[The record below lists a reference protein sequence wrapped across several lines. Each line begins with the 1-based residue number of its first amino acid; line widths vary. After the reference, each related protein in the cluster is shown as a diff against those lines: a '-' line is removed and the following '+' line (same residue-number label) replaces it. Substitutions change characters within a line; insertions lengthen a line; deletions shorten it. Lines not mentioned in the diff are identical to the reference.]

1 MRLSFFYTSPHSL
14 RPFPLSWNNSRRG
27 GRNRGSEVRLEEWMI
42 EANGLTKRYER
53 VTAVDGLVLRI
64 GRGEILALLGPNG
77 AGKTTTTRMLA
88 GILRPDEGGARV
100 AGFDIL
106 TQTEQVRAAVGVL
119 TEQHGLYTRMRCGE
133 YLDFFGALYGLT
145 PSERKQRARHL
156 LQELHLEVDSDAWL
170 AEFSKGMRQR
180 LALVRALLH
189 SPGILLLDE
198 PTSALDPESAR
209 IVRNLLRRMR
219 GEGCTILVCTHNL
232 SEAEEL
238 ADRIAIIRRGRLIAE
253 GTAAELRMRMLGP
266 AVFELRLAE
275 ESGDL
280 RSALDG
286 LADVVVVGRTP
297 ASIRYRA
304 SDPRSANPEILRRV
318 MERGGRV
325 MELREVTP
333 SLESVYLQAVA
344 EDDGADPGKEAA

>member
-1 MRLSFFYTSPHSL
+1 
-14 RPFPLSWNNSRRG
+14 
-27 GRNRGSEVRLEEWMI
+27 MI
-42 EANGLTKRYER
+42 EANGLTKHYER
-53 VTAVDGLVLRI
+53 VTAVDGLSLRV

-88 GILRPDEGGARV
+88 GILRPNAGGARV
-100 AGFDIL
+100 AGFDVL
-106 TQTEQVRAAVGVL
+106 TETENVRAAVGVL
-119 TEQHGLYTRMRCGE
+119 TEQHGLYSRMRCGE
-133 YLDFFGALYGLT
+133 YLDFFGALYGL
-145 PSERKQRARHL
+145 PPAERRDRARNL
-156 LQELHLEVDSDAWL
+156 MRDLRLEVDSDAWL

-180 LALVRALLH
+180 LALVRALMH
-189 SPGILLLDE
+189 SPKVLLLDE

-209 IVRNLLRRMR
+209 VVRDLLRSMR
-219 GEGCTILVCTHNL
+219 AAGCTILVCTHNL

-275 ESGDL
+275 DSEALASV
-280 RSALDG
+280 LDG
-286 LADVVVVGRTP
+286 LAEGIGRTP

-304 SDPRSANPEILRRV
+304 ADPLSANPEIVRRV
-318 MERGGRV
+318 MERGGKV
-325 MELREVTP
+325 VELREVTP

-344 EDDGADPGKEAA
+344 EEGAPAPSREGI

>member
-1 MRLSFFYTSPHSL
+1 
-14 RPFPLSWNNSRRG
+14 
-27 GRNRGSEVRLEEWMI
+27 MI
-42 EANGLTKRYER
+42 EAHGLTKRYER
-53 VTAVDGLVLRI
+53 VTAVDNLSLRV

-88 GILRPDEGGARV
+88 GILRPNSGGARV

-106 TQTEQVRAAVGVL
+106 TETEQVRAAVGVL
-119 TEQHGLYTRMRCGE
+119 TEQHGLYSRMRCGE

-145 PSERKQRARHL
+145 PAERRERARNL
-156 LQELHLEVDSDAWL
+156 LHELRLEVDSDAWL

-180 LALVRALLH
+180 LALVRALMH
-189 SPGILLLDE
+189 SPKVLLLDE

-209 IVRNLLRRMR
+209 VVRDLLRSMR
-219 GEGCTILVCTHNL
+219 KDGCTIMVCTHNL

-275 ESGDL
+275 EDGDL
-280 RSALDG
+280 AATLSG
-286 LADVVVVGRTP
+286 LADVIERTP
-297 ASIRYRA
+297 MGIRYRA
-304 SDPRSANPEILRRV
+304 ADPRSANPEVLRRV
-318 MERGGRV
+318 MDRGGKV
-325 MELREVTP
+325 LELREVTP
-333 SLESVYLQAVA
+333 SLETVYLQAVA
-344 EDDGADPGKEAA
+344 EEGDSQSGEAK

>member
-1 MRLSFFYTSPHSL
+1 
-14 RPFPLSWNNSRRG
+14 
-27 GRNRGSEVRLEEWMI
+27 MI
-42 EANGLTKRYER
+42 EAHGLTKHYER
-53 VTAVDGLVLRI
+53 VTAVDNLTLRV

-88 GILRPDEGGARV
+88 GILRPNAGGARV

-106 TQTEQVRAAVGVL
+106 TQTESVRAAVGVL
-119 TEQHGLYTRMRCGE
+119 TEQHGLYSRMRCGE

-145 PSERKQRARHL
+145 PIQRRERAQYL
-156 LQELHLEVDSDAWL
+156 LNALRLEVDSDAWL

-180 LALVRALLH
+180 LALVRALMH
-189 SPGILLLDE
+189 SPSILLLDE

-209 IVRNLLRRMR
+209 VVRDLLRSMR
-219 GEGCTILVCTHNL
+219 AAGCTILVCTHNL

-266 AVFELRLAE
+266 AVFELRLAQ
-275 ESGDL
+275 ESEGL
-280 RSALDG
+280 VSALEG
-286 LADVVVVGRTP
+286 LAEVTARTP
-297 ASIRYRA
+297 AGIRYRA
-304 SDPRSANPEILRRV
+304 TDPGSANPQILRRV
-318 MERGGRV
+318 MERGGKV
-325 MELREVTP
+325 VELREVTP

-344 EDDGADPGKEAA
+344 EEGAPPPAGEAI

>member
-1 MRLSFFYTSPHSL
+1 
-14 RPFPLSWNNSRRG
+14 
-27 GRNRGSEVRLEEWMI
+27 MI
-42 EANGLTKRYER
+42 EAHGLTKRYER
-53 VTAVDGLVLRI
+53 VTAVDRLSLRV
-64 GRGEILALLGPNG
+64 GEGEILALLGPNG

-100 AGFDIL
+100 GGFDVL
-106 TQTEQVRAAVGVL
+106 TQTEYVRAAVGVL
-119 TEQHGLYTRMRCGE
+119 TEQHGLYNRMRCGE

-145 PSERKQRARHL
+145 PSERKERAGRL
-156 LQELHLEVDSDAWL
+156 LKVLRLDVDTDAWL

-189 SPGILLLDE
+189 SPRILLLDE

-209 IVRNLLRRMR
+209 VVRDLLRSMR
-219 GEGCTILVCTHNL
+219 DSGSTILVCTHNL

-253 GTAAELRMRMLGP
+253 GTAAELRTRMLGP

-275 ESGDL
+275 EKDDL
-280 RSALDG
+280 VTAIDG
-286 LADVVVVGRTP
+286 LAEVVERG
-297 ASIRYRA
+297 ADKIRFRA
-304 SDPRSANPEILRRV
+304 ADPRSSNPEILRRIV
-318 MERGGRV
+318 DRGARV

-344 EDDGADPGKEAA
+344 ADEPPGQAEAAR

>member
-1 MRLSFFYTSPHSL
+1 
-14 RPFPLSWNNSRRG
+14 
-27 GRNRGSEVRLEEWMI
+27 MI
-42 EANGLTKRYER
+42 EAFGLTKRYER
-53 VTAVDGLVLRI
+53 VTAVDDLAIRV

-88 GILRPDEGGARV
+88 GILRPDAGGAQV
-100 AGFDIL
+100 GGFNLL
-106 TQTEQVRAAVGVL
+106 TQTENVRAAVGVL

-145 PSERKQRARHL
+145 PSERKERSLRL
-156 LQELHLEVDSDAWL
+156 LRLLRLEVDSDAWL

-180 LALVRALLH
+180 LALVRALMH
-189 SPGILLLDE
+189 SPRILLLDE

-209 IVRNLLRRMR
+209 LVRDLLRTLRK
-219 GEGCTILVCTHNL
+219 EGGTILVCTHNL
-232 SEAEEL
+232 SEVEEL
-238 ADRIAIIRRGRLIAE
+238 ADRIAILRRGRLIAE
-253 GTAAELRMRMLGP
+253 GTAAELRTRMLGP

-275 ESGDL
+275 EHGDL
-280 RSALDG
+280 VTALDG
-286 LADVVVVGRTP
+286 LAEPVERTP
-297 ASIRYRA
+297 LSIRYRA

-318 MERGGRV
+318 MERGGKV

-344 EDDGADPGKEAA
+344 EGSRPSIASEAR